1 MNLSFNNNRSK
12 SEERNN
18 QMNNNGL
25 SKFSKM
31 KPKTSNQSIYDSKI
45 LKKNIEL
52 IIMIAM
58 NSPKKEKN
66 ILN

>member
-12 SEERNN
+12 SEERSN

-31 KPKTSNQSIYDSKI
+31 KPKTLNQSIYDSKI

-66 ILN
+66 ILD

>member
-12 SEERNN
+12 SEERSN

-31 KPKTSNQSIYDSKI
+31 KPKTLNQSIYDPKI
-45 LKKNIEL
+45 LKNNIEL

-66 ILN
+66 ILD

>member
-12 SEERNN
+12 SEERSN

-31 KPKTSNQSIYDSKI
+31 KPKTLNQSIYDPKI